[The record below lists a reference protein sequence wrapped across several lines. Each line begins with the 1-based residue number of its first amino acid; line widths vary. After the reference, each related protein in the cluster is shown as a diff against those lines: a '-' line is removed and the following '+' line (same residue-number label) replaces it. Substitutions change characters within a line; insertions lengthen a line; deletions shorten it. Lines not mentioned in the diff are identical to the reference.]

1 MELEKFKLKELL
13 KITRNNKLQDEAK
26 LYMGLKD
33 LKYAKRKG
41 LLEFLKTKEDLININ
56 EVDEDENIPDDICE
70 SDYEEEYATGH
81 YGMVIKKEP
90 KEEEQPKQEQPKQE
104 QPKQEQPK
112 QEQPDK
118 REIDFIQLDL
128 SDLQN
133 KKKVRR
139 QQQPTQPPPKVET
152 NEERKEREQA
162 IMLLNNYYNRFQWLH
177 NEIIEVPNDDPL
189 LKLKVVKA
197 KLSSRNMS
205 NLFAEHFFSVCY
217 GAEYAIT
224 TAPYISDY
232 VKLNGFTN
240 NLRAY
245 ESTRDLLDELLIEY
259 APMIG
264 ENQQISVEARLGMVM
279 LAVGVQTH
287 INNTQQPT
295 TQPIQIQQQQPVQK
309 IDINKTVDDNKF
321 NVDI

>member
-1 MELEKFKLKELL
+1 MELEKYKLKELL

-26 LYMGLKD
+26 TYMGLKD

-41 LLEFLKTKEDLININ
+41 LLEFLKTKEDIINVN
-56 EVDEDENIPDDICE
+56 EVDDEENIPDDICI
-70 SDYEEEYATGH
+70 SDYEDFELDNQT
-81 YGMVIKKEP
+81 VIK
-90 KEEEQPKQEQPKQE
+90 EE
-104 QPKQEQPK
+104 PKQEQPK

-118 REIDFIQLDL
+118 KEVEFIQLDL

-133 KKKVRR
+133 KKKTRK
-139 QQQPTQPPPKVET
+139 QQPIQPPPRVET

-295 TQPIQIQQQQPVQK
+295 IQPTIQQQPTQQQPIQK
-309 IDINKTVDDNKF
+309 IDINKTVDDKKF
-321 NVDI
+321 DVDI

>member
-1 MELEKFKLKELL
+1 MELEKLKLKELL
-13 KITRNNKLQDEAK
+13 KITRSNNLQEEAK
-26 LYMGLKD
+26 THMGLKD
-33 LKYAKRKG
+33 LKYAKRKP
-41 LLEFLKTKEDLININ
+41 LLEYLKTKENIINLN
-56 EVDEDENIPDDICE
+56 EVNEDENIQDEICV
-70 SDYEEEYATGH
+70 SDYEDDPGWDH
-81 YGMVIKKEP
+81 YQMQI
-90 KEEEQPKQEQPKQE
+90 KEEPKQEQPKQE
-104 QPKQEQPK
+104 QPKQEQPEK
-112 QEQPDK
+112 KEV
-118 REIDFIQLDL
+118 DFIQLDL

-133 KKKVRR
+133 KKKPRK
-139 QQQPTQPPPKVET
+139 QQQPIQLPPKVET

-287 INNTQQPT
+287 INNTQQPI
-295 TQPIQIQQQQPVQK
+295 TQPIQIQQQVQQQPTQK

>member
-1 MELEKFKLKELL
+1 MELDKFKLKELL
-13 KITRNNKLQDEAK
+13 KITRNNKLQEEAK
-26 LYMGLKD
+26 TYMGLKD

-41 LLEFLKTKEDLININ
+41 LLEFLKTKEDIINID
-56 EVDEDENIPDDICE
+56 EVDECENIQDDRCE
-70 SDYEEEYATGH
+70 SDYEEFIENQP
-81 YGMVIKKEP
+81 EP
-90 KEEEQPKQEQPKQE
+90 LIKEEPKQEQPNKKE
-104 QPKQEQPK
+104 VE
-112 QEQPDK
+112 
-118 REIDFIQLDL
+118 FIQLDL

-133 KKKVRR
+133 KKKVRK
-139 QQQPTQPPPKVET
+139 QQQPVQPPPKVET

-177 NEIIEVPNDDPL
+177 DEIIEVPNDDPL

-295 TQPIQIQQQQPVQK
+295 IQQQTIQQQPIQQQPIQK